1 MKNKLLFSLLS
12 ITTVLIILSIFFFR
26 TKTYFVEKYISPN
39 QIPPNYQKYNTNL
52 TSIASDPSG
61 QPLDFDPKTKRY
73 NYTQTYYIFLVQLMQ
88 SLSKNAKKFDKILVK
103 DHAKN
108 TLSPE
113 TIEKLDIMIK
123 PLLKVINE
131 SAKMVDFWAVGYE
144 SLKEYQVKN
153 LRYKIYEVDCFL
165 YDRLNWTEIRV
176 LLQLIED
183 PTDSAVGKFNC
194 RFETS
199 PDKKNVAEET
209 TPEFPTYP
217 IGYPSNEQL
226 IPLPSQVII
235 TEKMVLDM
243 DGISFPVKCPYKSL
257 AVNWIEIVGSNLTLN
272 AFSEEKGK
280 QLQGMNKIPF
290 DYTAWKGS
298 NDPIE
303 LPNKQTNQWPTLKDQ
318 PKNLKAWPSTPVPF
332 VWDLHGN
339 RPIVHPT
346 RRSPGIRTALKQQP
360 LVASYDPSMFDYPR
374 KITEYKWMFDNANV
388 IPALEYE
395 GY

>member
-1 MKNKLLFSLLS
+1 M
-12 ITTVLIILSIFFFR
+12 
-26 TKTYFVEKYISPN
+26 
-39 QIPPNYQKYNTNL
+39 
-52 TSIASDPSG
+52 
-61 QPLDFDPKTKRY
+61 
-73 NYTQTYYIFLVQLMQ
+73 QT
-88 SLSKNAKKFDKILVK
+88 LSKNAKKFDKILVK

-243 DGISFPVKCPYKSL
+243 DGISFHL
-257 AVNWIEIVGSNLTLN
+257 APEN
-272 AFSEEKGK
+272 FQSERGKYKGK
-280 QLQGMNKIPF
+280 DWFHTDQSYLTHFGICIQGFWNLEERFRNKIR
-290 DYTAWKGS
+290 
-298 NDPIE
+298 
-303 LPNKQTNQWPTLKDQ
+303 LK
-318 PKNLKAWPSTPVPF
+318 LK
-332 VWDLHGN
+332 
-339 RPIVHPT
+339 I
-346 RRSPGIRTALKQQP
+346 
-360 LVASYDPSMFDYPR
+360 
-374 KITEYKWMFDNANV
+374 
-388 IPALEYE
+388 
-395 GY
+395 